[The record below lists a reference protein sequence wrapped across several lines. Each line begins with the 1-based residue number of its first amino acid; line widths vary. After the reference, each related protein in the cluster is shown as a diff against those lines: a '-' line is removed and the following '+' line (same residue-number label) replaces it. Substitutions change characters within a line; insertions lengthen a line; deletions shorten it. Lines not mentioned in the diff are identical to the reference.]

1 MRADTLTD
9 TFTAL
14 RELPRAVLHSVAPA
28 VPRPVRHA
36 LRSGQRAMQLSQR
49 VAWYSLLSA
58 LVLLAP
64 PSRAQSADTD
74 SAKAESPYFFV
85 KGAQPGVDALPL
97 KSTDVQVHISG
108 VIADVVVTQRYKN
121 EGAVPIEARY
131 IVPGSTK
138 AAVISLTQSTAL
150 NLIKHRINVNAIAPG
165 VVDGEHW
172 AHVDSMFAKLE
183 GKAPGQ
189 KKAEVGASVPFGRMG
204 TAEDLTG
211 MAIFLASP
219 EADYIVAQTYN
230 VDGGNWMS

>member
-64 PSRAQSADTD
+64 PSRAQSADAENT
-74 SAKAESPYFFV
+74 KAESPYFFV

-97 KSTDVQVHISG
+97 KSTDVQVNISG

-121 EGAVPIEARY
+121 EGTVPIEARY
-131 IVPGSTK
+131 IFPGSTK
-138 AAVISLTQSTAL
+138 APDAL
-150 NLIKHRINVNAIAPG
+150 LKKGYSQIEMGQAGAGKQTLNQLINDFPG
-165 VVDGEHW
+165 TDASRLADGRLR
-172 AHVDSMFAKLE
+172 ALGV
-183 GKAPGQ
+183 Q
-189 KKAEVGASVPFGRMG
+189 
-204 TAEDLTG
+204 
-211 MAIFLASP
+211 
-219 EADYIVAQTYN
+219 
-230 VDGGNWMS
+230 

>member
-64 PSRAQSADTD
+64 PSRAQSADAENT
-74 SAKAESPYFFV
+74 KAESPYFFV

-97 KSTDVQVHISG
+97 KSTDVQVNISG

-121 EGAVPIEARY
+121 EGTVPIDQHLRVLQAGVQRGLHRHARGPAGKRTG
-131 IVPGSTK
+131 VLPQRG
-138 AAVISLTQSTAL
+138 AVRTVQRAGQL
-150 NLIKHRINVNAIAPG
+150 AIARG
-165 VVDGEHW
+165 
-172 AHVDSMFAKLE
+172 AHGLDRS
-183 GKAPGQ
+183 
-189 KKAEVGASVPFGRMG
+189 S
-204 TAEDLTG
+204 
-211 MAIFLASP
+211 
-219 EADYIVAQTYN
+219 
-230 VDGGNWMS
+230 W